1 MALKHY
7 KMRWPDHTVP
17 AGEPTWLFYEVDDQT
32 EDVLRLVELFKD
44 GSSQRNSL
52 ALENQKGPAVE
63 SLIRMSFFE
72 SIADHSYELI
82 SAEMFD
88 ELYADATDRVD

>member
-7 KMRWPDHTVP
+7 KMRWPEHTVP
-17 AGEPTWLFYEVDDQT
+17 AGEPTWLFYEVDFQT
-32 EDVLRLVELFKD
+32 EDVLRLVELFED

-52 ALENQKGPAVE
+52 ALENQKGPTIK
-63 SLIRMSFFE
+63 SLAPIRFRE

-88 ELYADATDRVD
+88 ELYADAVDRAD